1 MRFRSKALR
10 TSLAATAILALAGC
24 SAALPAPTHPAQSG
38 QQFIA
43 GPGSSPAVTSPP
55 AETSGKR
62 KEPAET
68 TKSPN
73 CAKVK
78 CVALTFDDGPGAYTE
93 DLLNLLDTYQAKATF
108 FVIGKDVQK
117 HPQVLK
123 DTASR
128 GHEIGN
134 HSWAH
139 QDLSKMSVS
148 AAERDLDKTA
158 AAVKQVTGSNPTL
171 IRPPFGAL
179 PAALKKDL
187 STPIALWSID
197 TQDWL
202 TRDTKKTIKAA
213 EAAKPGSIVLMH
225 DIHESTLKAMPAV
238 LKDLKGRGFHFVT
251 VTQILG
257 KPKPGIG
264 YGTGLSPTPAK

>member
-1 MRFRSKALR
+1 MRFSSTALR
-10 TSLAATAILALAGC
+10 TSLAATVILVLAGC
-24 SAALPAPTHPAQSG
+24 SAPMPAPTNPEQSG
-38 QQFIA
+38 QQYIA
-43 GPGSSPAVTSPP
+43 GPGATPAAPSPTQNPD
-55 AETSGKR
+55 GKPG
-62 KEPAET
+62 KTA
-68 TKSPN
+68 KAAKAPN

-93 DLLNLLDTYQAKATF
+93 DLLDLLDTYQAKATF
-108 FVIGKDVQK
+108 FVIGEAVQK
-117 HPQVLK
+117 RPQVLK

-139 QDLSKMSVS
+139 HDLAKMSLS
-148 AAERDLDKTA
+148 AAERDLAKTA
-158 AAVKQVTGSNPTL
+158 SAVKQVTGAYPTL
-171 IRPPFGAL
+171 VRPPFGAI
-179 PAALKKDL
+179 PGPLKKDL
-187 STPIALWSID
+187 TTPIALWSID

-225 DIHESTLKAMPAV
+225 DIHESTLKALPAI

-251 VTQILG
+251 VSQIIG

-264 YGTGLSPTPAK
+264 YGTGLSPKGSK